1 MVHGFIE
8 KDVQVGGSTRR
19 YVVYVPRTY
28 REDTPNATIVFLHG
42 RGESGS
48 DGLFQL
54 FNGLPPAILRKRDE
68 WPFLVVAPQK
78 PEFDKLWPTERETVN
93 AILRDVEKAY
103 TVHPHQRYLTGLS
116 QGGHGTIALAKR
128 LVWDFAAIAP
138 VCGWSEGPT
147 AAAKDLADMPLWAFH
162 GEKDQAVKPEGSKD
176 LVAAL
181 EKLGAHPK
189 LTLYPELGH
198 NCWDAAYRDAGLAE
212 WFLSHTL

>member
-1 MVHGFIE
+1 
-8 KDVQVGGSTRR
+8 
-19 YVVYVPRTY
+19 
-28 REDTPNATIVFLHG
+28 
-42 RGESGS
+42 
-48 DGLFQL
+48 
-54 FNGLPPAILRKRDE
+54 
-68 WPFLVVAPQK
+68 VAPQK

-103 TVHPHQRYLTGLS
+103 AVHPHQRYLTGLS

-138 VCGWSEGPT
+138 VCGWSEDPT